1 MCDKATLENDGSVKT
16 VHGCYKSQKIRNK
29 AGNNYYHTLKFV
41 SESFMTQKMCDKAFD
56 NYPST
61 IKYVP
66 EYYKTHEMF
75 KAVHRCFFVFDSIPD
90 QYKTREICDLAVSLF
105 PFLTVYCPN
114 K

>member
-61 IKYVP
+61 KN
-66 EYYKTHEMF
+66 MF
-75 KAVHRCFFVFDSIPD
+75 LNTIRLTKFLKQFID
-90 QYKTREICDLAVSLF
+90 VSLYLIL
-105 PFLTVYCPN
+105 FLINIKPEKYAT
-114 K
+114 